1 MNKNKEKYN
10 EEEEVL
16 EFKPNPEDMEED
28 EIQEVELSPEEEKYE
43 ALNAQYIRL
52 QADFENF
59 KKRNAA
65 TASFMYANGV
75 NDFAVEIL
83 PVIDYLDMAIDA
95 QKDEEQRK
103 GIELIKNAF
112 MNTLGKFGV
121 TEMVPLDEEFDPNK
135 HEAVMKVE
143 DSEKS
148 GRIVEVIKIGYQ
160 RDGKI
165 LRHPMVVVAE

>member
-1 MNKNKEKYN
+1 MNKNKQKHN
-10 EEEEVL
+10 EEEVL
-16 EFKPNPEDMEED
+16 EFKPAPEEEIG
-28 EIQEVELSPEEEKYE
+28 EQQVELSEADEKFE

-65 TASFMYANGV
+65 TASYMYANGV
-75 NDFAVEIL
+75 NDFAVEVL
-83 PVIDYLDMAIDA
+83 TVIDYLDMAINA

-103 GIELIKNAF
+103 GIEMAKNAF
-112 MNTLGKFGV
+112 MTVLGKFGV
-121 TEMVPLDEEFDPNK
+121 SEMIPLDEVFDPNK

-143 DSEKS
+143 NSEKS
-148 GRIVEVIKIGYQ
+148 GKIVEVVKVGYQ

>member
-1 MNKNKEKYN
+1 MNKNKQKHN
-10 EEEEVL
+10 EEEIL
-16 EFKPNPEDMEED
+16 EFKPEPEETVEE
-28 EIQEVELSPEEEKYE
+28 QEVELEKVDEKYE
-43 ALNAQYIRL
+43 ALNSQYIRL

-59 KKRNAA
+59 KKRNAS
-65 TASFMYANGV
+65 TASYMYANGV

-83 PVIDYLDMAIDA
+83 PMIDYLDMAINA

-103 GIELIKNAF
+103 GIEMAKNAF
-112 MNTLGKFGV
+112 LAVLGKFGV
-121 TEMVPLDEEFDPNK
+121 NEMSPLDEVFDPNK

-143 DSEKS
+143 DSERS
-148 GRIVEVIKIGYQ
+148 GKIVEVVKVGYQ